1 MNPLDIVLAGLFEML
16 GYTNNTPPDA
26 PKLDG
31 SERFDAKGQT
41 STTSKSGKTRN
52 FQNPR
57 ITRPPTL
64 DPLPQRGT
72 LQATPPNRPPG
83 GFGQAPGQM
92 NLDPLRQVQ
101 IPTEQMKAPNV
112 PAPKPGKSKPAVPQ
126 YGPTSL
132 PNSVMNNLW
141 LLGRKTGLRG
151 PVGGMNLGQG
161 SPSVTP
167 GKAVAVQAGLV
178 GLNRLIAQIPGL
190 DAEVKQ
196 RLDDAVRELVP
207 GGELLAPQAEQ
218 YGPPDSLNVPPVTP
232 VQEPIKPSGFSPD
245 NNFGTADP
253 KDTFKPKPNP
263 SQAPIRSNRTK
274 VSRYDNIGAESVSP
288 NRGDLRPN
296 VFAR

>member
-41 STTSKSGKTRN
+41 STINKSGKTRN
-52 FQNPR
+52 FKNPKV
-57 ITRPPTL
+57 TRPPTL
-64 DPLPQRGT
+64 DALPQRSN
-72 LQATPPNRPPG
+72 LQATPPNRPKG

-101 IPTEQMKAPNV
+101 IPKDQMKAPSV
-112 PAPKPGKSKPAVPQ
+112 PKPKSGKSKPSVPQ

-132 PNSVMNNLW
+132 PGKVSNTLW

-151 PVGGMNLGQG
+151 PTGGMNLGSG
-161 SPSVTP
+161 AKITP
-167 GKAVAVQAGLV
+167 GKAIVVQAGLV

-196 RLDDAVRELVP
+196 RLDDAVRDMVP
-207 GGELLAPQAEQ
+207 GGELIAPGAEQ
-218 YGPPDSLNVPPVTP
+218 YGPPDSLNVPPTTP
-232 VQEPIKPSGFSPD
+232 VQEPIPPSGFSPE
-245 NNFGTADP
+245 NNFGTANP
-253 KDTFKPKPNP
+253 RDTFKPKPNP
-263 SQAPIRSNRTK
+263 SQAPIRSNRAASHLMQTL
-274 VSRYDNIGAESVSP
+274 VLS
-288 NRGDLRPN
+288 L
-296 VFAR
+296 